1 MLEIINQIL
10 IKIMDT
16 LYKPFGYVLLTSI
29 LLMFLYLYIKE
40 VGVKNV
46 AKKWMEEFKSS
57 SEFRRFFLL
66 AFNTLYVLFCTLFT
80 RSVWANPL
88 SDVLGIWGLYDK
100 NGNLTTETIAN
111 FVLFVPFVALV
122 FWCFREKILGSK
134 VKFFVVMKKSIII
147 VFVFSL
153 VIEILQL
160 LLRIGTFQLSDLFY
174 NTLGGLI
181 GGLIYWIAYKIAH
194 RKNKKKNINENQEN

>member
-1 MLEIINQIL
+1 MLEIIKKIL
-10 IKIMDT
+10 INLMDT

-40 VGVKNV
+40 VGLKNV
-46 AKKWMEEFKSS
+46 VKKWMEELKTN

-66 AFNTLYVLFCTLFT
+66 AFNTLYILFCTLFN
-80 RSVWANPL
+80 RSVWSNPL
-88 SDVLGIWGLYDK
+88 SDVIGLWGVYDEK
-100 NGNLTTETIAN
+100 GNLVTETIEN
-111 FVLFVPFVALV
+111 LVLFVPFTMLI
-122 FWCFREKILGSK
+122 FWCFQEKIIGSS
-134 VKFFVVMKKSIII
+134 VKLWAVMKKSVII

-153 VIEILQL
+153 TIEILQL

-181 GGLIYWIAYKIAH
+181 GGLIYWLGYKITH
-194 RKNKKKNINENQEN
+194 RKNKKQDIKENQEN